1 MVIDDDTK
9 LLLDAL
15 KSNPDFLLK
24 FHESTYFEADEK
36 FDKMRRMFLEILK
49 EMKRDEILNELL
61 EISSINVP
69 VTSLVKKEKGGGARS
84 IKKVSSEKVGEG
96 KFSSSKSGK

>member
-1 MVIDDDTK
+1 M
-9 LLLDAL
+9 LEAL

-49 EMKRDEILNELL
+49 EMKRDDILNELL
-61 EISSINVP
+61 EISSIP
-69 VTSLVKKEKGGGARS
+69 TEKKKDKLQKGS
-84 IKKVSSEKVGEG
+84 K
-96 KFSSSKSGK
+96 KSGEKPS